1 MIKTVLTYLITCLII
16 NTLQSQQPRKFAV
29 IVGCADYQMANMD
42 LRYSDDDAY
51 RVYAYLKSCEGGA
64 VPDENIA
71 VLVDEAATKNNIINT
86 MNEVFAKASP
96 DDMLFFYFSGHGAEN
111 AFCPINTTDQY
122 NSLLMHS
129 EIKAVFKKYPSK
141 YKICL
146 ADACFSGSIFQG
158 IPSSST
164 TTNTNASDANVVII
178 MSSDLTETS
187 AENVKIRQGA
197 FTYYLL
203 KGLKGSADRDADKV
217 ITLQE
222 LFPYV
227 KANVLNFTSNG
238 QTPVIEG
245 NASRYMPMGNIN

>member
-1 MIKTVLTYLITCLII
+1 MRKTAFSFLISLLMVSAIHA
-16 NTLQSQQPRKFAV
+16 QQPRKFAV
-29 IVGCADYQMANMD
+29 IVGCADYQMQNMD

-51 RVYAYLKSCEGGA
+51 RVYAYLKSCEGGS

-86 MNEVFAKASP
+86 MNDIFSKASP
-96 DDMLFFYFSGHGAEN
+96 DDMLLFYFSGHGAES

-122 NSLLMHS
+122 SSLLMHS
-129 EIKAVFKKYPSK
+129 DIKSVFKKYPSK

-158 IPSSST
+158 MPAST
-164 TTNTNASDANVVII
+164 TPTSTSSDANVVII
-178 MSSDLTETS
+178 MSSKLTETS
-187 AENVKIRQGA
+187 QENVKIRQGA

-203 KGLKGSADRDADKV
+203 KGLKGSADRDNDKV

-222 LFPYV
+222 LFPYI
-227 KANVLNFTSNG
+227 KANVLNFTSNA

-245 NASRYMPMGNIN
+245 NASRYMPIGTIN